1 MTTFIIVYWI
11 GLIAEI
17 AIRAPLQKRWKTAA
31 KAEQRVSQ
39 TERILLGLLWVVM
52 FILPLIY
59 SVTGWL
65 DFADYTL
72 PTWMG
77 WLGVA
82 LMACALFVFTRA
94 HMDLK
99 SNWSPSLEIFE
110 SHTLVTSG
118 IYKHIRHPMY
128 ASQWIWVIAQIL
140 LLWNWVAGPLD
151 LLFFIPFYILRVRAE
166 EKMMLDTF
174 GDPYREYMKKTG
186 GVIPKFKKYLCRAYP

>member
-1 MTTFIIVYWI
+1 MTPFIIVYWI
-11 GLIAEI
+11 GIIAEI
-17 AIRAPLQKRWKTAA
+17 AIRAPWQKNRKAA
-31 KAEQRVSQ
+31 KAEQRVSRN
-39 TERILLGLLWVVM
+39 EKILLGLLWIFM

-72 PTWMG
+72 PVWMG
-77 WLGVA
+77 WLGVV
-82 LMACALFVFTRA
+82 LMACALIVFTRA

-110 SHTLVTSG
+110 GHTLVTNG
-118 IYKHIRHPMY
+118 IYKYIRHPMY
-128 ASQWIWVIAQIL
+128 ASQWIWVVAQIL

-174 GDPYREYMKKTG
+174 GDRYLEYKKNTG
-186 GVIPKFKKYLCRAYP
+186 AVIPRF

>member
-1 MTTFIIVYWI
+1 M
-11 GLIAEI
+11 L
-17 AIRAPLQKRWKTAA
+17 
-31 KAEQRVSQ
+31 S
-39 TERILLGLLWVVM
+39 VVM
-52 FILPLIY
+52 IVFPLIY
-59 SVTGWL
+59 SVTDWL

-77 WLGVA
+77 WLGVV

-118 IYKHIRHPMY
+118 IYKYIRHPMY
-128 ASQWIWVIAQIL
+128 ASQWIWVFAQIL

-174 GDPYREYMKKTG
+174 GDQYREYMKKTG
-186 GVIPKFKKYLCRAYP
+186 AVIPGLNKSS

>member
-118 IYKHIRHPMY
+118 IYKYIRHPMY

-186 GVIPKFKKYLCRAYP
+186 GVIPKFK